1 MTISVASLQHVNV
14 RVGPAV
20 EAAAKEFYGRL
31 LGLQEMPKPEDARA
45 RGGAWYQIGNVQLH
59 LSRDR
64 DADNEG
70 SKRHFCLQVD
80 ELEAARQHLASGGV
94 EILPDEQPIEGQ
106 PRFYVRDPGGNLIEI
121 AGPDRVTCG
130 GGDAG
135 MG

>member
-1 MTISVASLQHVNV
+1 MTISIASLQHVNV

-20 EAAAKEFYGRL
+20 EAAAKEFYGRV

-70 SKRHFCLQVD
+70 SKRHFCLQVAD
-80 ELEAARQHLASGGV
+80 LEAARQHLESGGV
-94 EILPDEQPIEGQ
+94 EILPDDQPIAGQ

-121 AGPDRVTCG
+121 AGPTG
-130 GGDAG
+130 
-135 MG
+135 